1 MSIKVRWWNA
11 PIAPWNLAKVTK
23 WKIAATNNTILP
35 CTSKFIKLAL
45 FREMPGISYKILV
58 LTSTGSWDS
67 AL

>member
-11 PIAPWNLAKVTK
+11 PIAPWILAKVTK
-23 WKIAATNNTILP
+23 WKIVATNNTILA

-45 FREMPGISYKILV
+45 FREMPAISYKILV
-58 LTSTGSWDS
+58 LTSTGTRDS